1 MLSLRCLLVEDH
13 SEKIFMIEIE
23 EDKDVSTLK
32 KMIKEE
38 TAFTMPAKELTL
50 LQLSLPLDN
59 IDTRLSV
66 LDPDKCPK
74 LSPAKKLSLL
84 FQVRDTPADHL
95 HVWVKQ
101 PGTSQQAFLF
111 ELLQKLSTQ
120 PYV

>member
-1 MLSLRCLLVEDH
+1 MLSLRCLLVKDQ
-13 SEKIFMIEIE
+13 SEKIFTIEIE
-23 EDKDVSTLK
+23 EDKDVSILK

-59 IDTRLSV
+59 IDTRLSA
-66 LDPDKCPK
+66 LDPDKCLK
-74 LSPAKKLSLL
+74 LSPTKKLSLL
-84 FQVRDTPADHL
+84 FHDTPADHL

-111 ELLQKLSTQ
+111 EPLQKLSTQ

>member
-1 MLSLRCLLVEDH
+1 MLSLHCLLVEDH
-13 SEKIFMIEIE
+13 SEKIFTIEIE
-23 EDKDVSTLK
+23 EDKDVSLLK

-59 IDTRLSV
+59 IHTRLSV

-74 LSPAKKLSLL
+74 LSPTKKLSLL
-84 FQVRDTPADHL
+84 FRDTPADHL